1 VGILF
6 IIFRGKY
13 MTDSKVKK
21 LNLDEEVLKLRN
33 AGLGYQEIAEAL
45 HRNHTDVDISHMAVK
60 RFLDSHKVDVEIGKI
75 DEGIDTWENLR
86 VDFRNKM
93 DDLEDETQEIYLIMK
108 RSLKNIIT
116 EGDDVK
122 TIKAARD
129 TLAALDQ
136 QKKNWID
143 VIQWGISEFK
153 PREKAQTLNL
163 TKVNNMFVQLSD
175 KLCPKCRS
183 EIVDMVLES
192 EKEVE

>member
-1 VGILF
+1 
-6 IIFRGKY
+6 